1 MMGSAPIMVLELGRK
16 KRSMRS
22 STMALSS
29 GTTTTTVSGTSVPST
44 GMRMSAFPMSRDY
57 SRLEGERRLSGSSRK
72 GPADKYQSTYQP
84 IPIEAASLEAFR
96 SDPVL
101 RPMDFGKTP
110 SLTADNKVFT
120 TGTGGLG
127 SSHFHRIHDMLDLD
141 SPGYISAAHNK
152 KLFREAINLVD
163 MGHSSDYLRSL
174 YVSTNPVTTLHGS
187 LPPIWEDHQKMQQL
201 MYPDERQVARSRA
214 LLSRSRS
221 TGIIPGRNRP
231 GTSSTSSSTT
241 TIRYKD
247 ESGARSIGT
256 CSVCGAEV
264 NSLRASLGIC

>member
-1 MMGSAPIMVLELGRK
+1 MGLSGGATA
-16 KRSMRS
+16 STTS
-22 STMALSS
+22 S
-29 GTTTTTVSGTSVPST
+29 
-44 GMRMSAFPMSRDY
+44 GMRMSAFPMGRDY
-57 SRLEGERRLSGSSRK
+57 SRLEGEGRWSGTSRK
-72 GPADKYQSTYQP
+72 GPADKYQSQYQP
-84 IPIEAASLEAFR
+84 IPIESANLEAFR

-101 RPMDFGKTP
+101 RPMDFGKAP
-110 SLTADNKVFT
+110 SLTADSKAFT
-120 TGTGGLG
+120 TGAGGLG
-127 SSHFHRIHDMLDLD
+127 SPHFQRIHDMLDLD

-163 MGHSSDYLRSL
+163 TGYSSDYLRSL

-221 TGIIPGRNRP
+221 AGIAQGRGRP
-231 GTSSTSSSTT
+231 GISNITSS
-241 TIRYKD
+241 IQYKD